1 MEVFKYFESKV
12 LQEQQCV
19 RCEASVLVGQASGF
33 KVRLDPDP
41 LTVFQEIAELQA
53 GRPTYELYE
62 TVRGAEPIYRSYN
75 QIKAQ
80 TGRKVLGIHKCE
92 RTLL

>member
-12 LQEQQCV
+12 LKEVACV
-19 RCEASVLVGQASGF
+19 RCEATVLVGQASGF
-33 KVRLDPDP
+33 KVKLDPDP
-41 LTVFQEIAELQA
+41 LTTFQEITELQA

-62 TVRGAEPIYRSYN
+62 TVRGAEPIFRSYN

-80 TGRKVLGIHKCE
+80 TGRKVLGTHICE
-92 RTLL
+92 RTLF